1 MQAQLNEVYQCSS
14 TLFSILEKKNPRQIS
29 SLHTLSS
36 GDTVRYVDMSVMRP
50 LGPEKMWF
58 QASDSIKPHYRAHGG
73 IQVMLATLNHT
84 ALFRKAVFGPNKP
97 SVVSDLQRLGGKIC
111 DLTRPLSLL
120 CKHRHCMASNR
131 LPLPHIYRKLS

>member
-1 MQAQLNEVYQCSS
+1 MKCTSVLV
-14 TLFSILEKKNPRQIS
+14 LFSPSWKKKS
-29 SLHTLSS
+29 KADKLFAYFSS